1 MSDEYVFKRC
11 KCTHNNLFFRSR
23 GKLNYVIFVPEYFVT
38 ENMEIAELYKCF
50 MECGKVTTD
59 SRNCPEGSMFI
70 ALKGETFNGNAFA
83 AQALKQGCR
92 YAVIDES
99 EYAGE
104 GTILVDNCLQA
115 LQQLA
120 NYHRRQLKTPVIGIT
135 GTNGKTTTKELIS
148 TVLSR
153 KFNTLYTE
161 GNFNNH
167 IGVPLTLLRLTKEH
181 EMAVV
186 EMGANHPGEIKTLV
200 HIAEPDYGIITN
212 VGKAHLQ
219 GFGSF
224 EGVIRTKG
232 ELYDFLRDKG
242 GATIFIQNENPY
254 LNGIAEG
261 LTCVRYG
268 QTAGLYVSG
277 ELISCSPFL
286 SFRWTAEGVSHEV
299 NTHLIGSY
307 NLDNMLAAAAIGRY
321 FGVSDDDISSALA
334 SYLPHNNRSQLK
346 ETADNKLIVDA
357 YNANPTSM
365 MAALKNFRQVE
376 APHKMVILGD
386 MKELGEA
393 SREEHQKVVDYLKE
407 CGFDRVVLVGPEF
420 AAATHSYQTFQHV
433 DEVLADIRMHKPQE
447 YYILIKG
454 SNSMKLSQLPEYL

>member
-92 YAVIDES
+92 YAVIDEP
-99 EYAGE
+99 EYVGE

-232 ELYDFLRDKG
+232 ELYDFLRAKG

-433 DEVLADIRMHKPQE
+433 DEVLADIRMHKPQG

>member
-1 MSDEYVFKRC
+1 MFDEYVFKRC

-232 ELYDFLRDKG
+232 ELYDFLRAKG

-307 NLDNMLAAAAIGRY
+307 NLNNMLAAAAIGRY

-433 DEVLADIRMHKPQE
+433 DEVLADIRIHKPQG

>member
-186 EMGANHPGEIKTLV
+186 EMGANHSGEIKTLV

-232 ELYDFLRDKG
+232 ELYDFLRAKG

-321 FGVSDDDISSALA
+321 FGVSDDDVSSALA

-365 MAALKNFRQVE
+365 MAALKNFRQIE

-433 DEVLADIRMHKPQE
+433 DEVLADIRIHKPQG

>member
-224 EGVIRTKG
+224 EGVIRTNG
-232 ELYDFLRDKG
+232 ELYELLRDKV

-433 DEVLADIRMHKPQE
+433 DEVLADIRMHKPQG

>member
-232 ELYDFLRDKG
+232 ELYDFLRAKG
-242 GATIFIQNENPY
+242 GTTIFIQNENPY

-286 SFRWTAEGVSHEV
+286 AFRWTAEGVSHEV

-433 DEVLADIRMHKPQE
+433 DEVLADIRIHKPQG

>member
-232 ELYDFLRDKG
+232 ELYDFLRAKG

-433 DEVLADIRMHKPQE
+433 DEVLADIRIHKPQG

-454 SNSMKLSQLPEYL
+454 SNSMKLSQLSEYL

>member
-1 MSDEYVFKRC
+1 
-11 KCTHNNLFFRSR
+11 
-23 GKLNYVIFVPEYFVT
+23 
-38 ENMEIAELYKCF
+38 

-232 ELYDFLRDKG
+232 ELYDFLRAKG

-365 MAALKNFRQVE
+365 MAALKNFRQIE

-433 DEVLADIRMHKPQE
+433 DEVLADIRMHKPQG

-454 SNSMKLSQLPEYL
+454 SNSMKLSQLPECL

>member
-1 MSDEYVFKRC
+1 MSDEYVFKSC

-433 DEVLADIRMHKPQE
+433 DEVLADIRMHKPQG

>member
-186 EMGANHPGEIKTLV
+186 EMGADHPGEIKTLV

-433 DEVLADIRMHKPQE
+433 DEVLADIRMHKPQG

-454 SNSMKLSQLPEYL
+454 SNSMKLSQLPECL

>member
-232 ELYDFLRDKG
+232 ELYDFLRAKG

-286 SFRWTAEGVSHEV
+286 SFRWTAEEVSHEV

-307 NLDNMLAAAAIGRY
+307 NLNNMLAAAAIGRY

-393 SREEHQKVVDYLKE
+393 SQEEHQKVVDYLKE

-433 DEVLADIRMHKPQE
+433 DEVLADIRIHKPQG

>member
-200 HIAEPDYGIITN
+200 HIADPDYGIITN

-232 ELYDFLRDKG
+232 ELYDFLRAKG

-433 DEVLADIRMHKPQE
+433 DEVLADIRIHKPQG

-454 SNSMKLSQLPEYL
+454 SNSMKLSQLLEYL

>member
-1 MSDEYVFKRC
+1 MSDKYVFKRC

-433 DEVLADIRMHKPQE
+433 DEVLADIRMHKPQG

>member
-268 QTAGLYVSG
+268 QTVGLYVSG

-433 DEVLADIRMHKPQE
+433 DEVLADIRMHKPQG

>member
-92 YAVIDES
+92 YAVIDKS

-232 ELYDFLRDKG
+232 ELYDFLRAKG

-433 DEVLADIRMHKPQE
+433 DEVLADIRIHKPQG

>member
-232 ELYDFLRDKG
+232 ELYDFLRAKG

-393 SREEHQKVVDYLKE
+393 SQEEHQKVVDYLKE

-433 DEVLADIRMHKPQE
+433 DEVLADIRMHKPQG

>member
-232 ELYDFLRDKG
+232 ELYDFLRAKG

-365 MAALKNFRQVE
+365 MAALKNFRQIE

-433 DEVLADIRMHKPQE
+433 DEVLADIRMHKPQG

-454 SNSMKLSQLPEYL
+454 SNSMKLSQLPECL

>member
-92 YAVIDES
+92 YAVIDEP

-104 GTILVDNCLQA
+104 DTILVDNCLQA

-232 ELYDFLRDKG
+232 ELYDFLRAKG

-407 CGFDRVVLVGPEF
+407 CGFDRVVLVGLEF

-433 DEVLADIRMHKPQE
+433 DEVLADIRIHKPQG

>member
-232 ELYDFLRDKG
+232 ELYDFLRAKG

-321 FGVSDDDISSALA
+321 FGVSDDDISSALV

-393 SREEHQKVVDYLKE
+393 SRVEHQKVVDYLKE

-433 DEVLADIRMHKPQE
+433 DEVLADIRMHKPQG

>member
-120 NYHRRQLKTPVIGIT
+120 NYHRRQLKMPVIGIT

-232 ELYDFLRDKG
+232 ELYDFLRAKG

-321 FGVSDDDISSALA
+321 FGVSDDDVSSALA

-433 DEVLADIRMHKPQE
+433 DEVLADIRIHKPQG

>member
-224 EGVIRTKG
+224 EGVICTKG
-232 ELYDFLRDKG
+232 ELYDFLRAKG

-433 DEVLADIRMHKPQE
+433 DEVLADIRIHKPQG

-454 SNSMKLSQLPEYL
+454 SNSMKLSQLLECL

>member
-242 GATIFIQNENPY
+242 GATIFIQNENSY

-433 DEVLADIRMHKPQE
+433 DEVLADIRMHKPQG

-454 SNSMKLSQLPEYL
+454 SNSMKLSQLPECL

>member
-232 ELYDFLRDKG
+232 ELYDFLRAKG

-321 FGVSDDDISSALA
+321 FGVPDDDISSALA

-433 DEVLADIRMHKPQE
+433 DEVLADIRMHKPQG

>member
-232 ELYDFLRDKG
+232 ELYDFLRAKG

-407 CGFDRVVLVGPEF
+407 CGFDRIVLVGPEF

-433 DEVLADIRMHKPQE
+433 DEVLADIRMHKPQG

>member
-232 ELYDFLRDKG
+232 ELYDFLRAKG

-365 MAALKNFRQVE
+365 MAALKNFRQIE

-433 DEVLADIRMHKPQE
+433 DEVLADIRMHKPQG

>member
-70 ALKGETFNGNAFA
+70 ALKGETFNGNVFA

-232 ELYDFLRDKG
+232 ELYDFLRAKG

-433 DEVLADIRMHKPQE
+433 DEVLADIRIHKPQG

-454 SNSMKLSQLPEYL
+454 SNSMKLSQLPESL

>member
-120 NYHRRQLKTPVIGIT
+120 NYHRWQLKTPVIGIT

-232 ELYDFLRDKG
+232 ELYDFLRAKG

-433 DEVLADIRMHKPQE
+433 DEVLADIRMHKPQG

-454 SNSMKLSQLPEYL
+454 SNSMKLSQLPECL

>member
-433 DEVLADIRMHKPQE
+433 DEVLADIRMHKPQG

-454 SNSMKLSQLPEYL
+454 SNSMKLSQLPECL

>member
-219 GFGSF
+219 GFESF

-433 DEVLADIRMHKPQE
+433 DEVLADIRMHKPQG

-454 SNSMKLSQLPEYL
+454 SNSMKLSQLPECL